1 MRWTTLVGL
10 WCMAAMLVVAAVLW
24 GPSLGIQ
31 QKHTETRR
39 LIELEGFDLDT
50 IDDMWLARGDDR
62 WRFRREADGWW
73 QVEPFRHRMHADL
86 LLALP
91 AAAMGT
97 TVVDAGQ
104 PEQEIDRTVL
114 GLDPPMASLM
124 LIGEA
129 GKVGIALG
137 RRGMAGRAWAARDGA
152 DGLLVVDPSLHDVI
166 LGEHPSTW
174 RDLRFFP
181 GLSVDAIRLER
192 TVRDE
197 TMVLQRQGRHWR
209 ITSPIETRADDAA
222 TAQHIVQLAG
232 AVGEAVLLDHPEDA
246 SAFGLDPP
254 VARVTVSGPGLDRTV
269 LVGDAIAGSGQARYA
284 MMEGVP
290 SVVRMKPRD
299 VRRLLGDPMSL
310 VDKSGTDVAAMDVH
324 RIDVQVGAD
333 RVLLERSLD
342 HWVAPA
348 HGGSVAAAGVVEGL
362 MNVLTTPVATEL
374 MFVDRYP
381 SDLEVAV
388 MTLRGRQGAPLDSVR
403 ILREP
408 LPPDGRGRWAM
419 ENGDRVLRILPEG
432 THLPLSAEAFG
443 LPIASTQ

>member
-1 MRWTTLVGL
+1 M
-10 WCMAAMLVVAAVLW
+10 
-24 GPSLGIQ
+24 
-31 QKHTETRR
+31 
-39 LIELEGFDLDT
+39 
-50 IDDMWLARGDDR
+50 
-62 WRFRREADGWW
+62 
-73 QVEPFRHRMHADL
+73 
-86 LLALP
+86 
-91 AAAMGT
+91 
-97 TVVDAGQ
+97 
-104 PEQEIDRTVL
+104 
-114 GLDPPMASLM
+114 
-124 LIGEA
+124 
-129 GKVGIALG
+129 
-137 RRGMAGRAWAARDGA
+137 
-152 DGLLVVDPSLHDVI
+152 
-166 LGEHPSTW
+166 
-174 RDLRFFP
+174 
-181 GLSVDAIRLER
+181 
-192 TVRDE
+192 
-197 TMVLQRQGRHWR
+197 
-209 ITSPIETRADDAA
+209 
-222 TAQHIVQLAG
+222 
-232 AVGEAVLLDHPEDA
+232 
-246 SAFGLDPP
+246 
-254 VARVTVSGPGLDRTV
+254 
-269 LVGDAIAGSGQARYA
+269 GDAIAGSGQARYA
-284 MMEGVP
+284 MVEGVP
-290 SVVRMKPRD
+290 SVVRMKPPD

-443 LPIASTQ
+443 LPIASIQ